1 MMSASSSLPGAA
13 TVPQVDLP
21 RARRAVAELLVA
33 LGYDPDSETLRSTP
47 NRVAEFAL
55 EAWSGA
61 RPLPVLEPDGLMPAP
76 GTDPVVLDRIPF
88 RSVCEH
94 HLLPFSGTATV
105 VYRPGRSIV
114 GLGRIVE
121 AVDLVARRLQVQE
134 RLVEQIAD
142 VIEDGLHPEA
152 VLVLTRATHSC
163 LWARGVGREDTG
175 FTATA
180 TRGRWAGPEGPGE
193 ALALLRDG
201 TDAP

>member
-1 MMSASSSLPGAA
+1 MMSASSLPSTA
-13 TVPQVDLP
+13 TTPQVDLP
-21 RARRAVAELLVA
+21 RARRAVEELLRA
-33 LGYDPDSETLRSTP
+33 LGYDPDSDVLRSTP
-47 NRVAEFAL
+47 GRVAEFAR
-55 EAWSGA
+55 EAWAGD

-76 GTDPVVLDRIPF
+76 GTDAVVLDRIPF

-105 VYRPGRSIV
+105 VYRPDRWIV

-121 AVDLVARRLQVQE
+121 AVDAVARRLQVQE
-134 RLVEQIAD
+134 RLVEQLAD
-142 VIEDGLHPEA
+142 VVDEGLRPSA

-163 LWARGVGREDTG
+163 LWARGVGREDTE

-193 ALALLRDG
+193 ALALLSDR
-201 TDAP
+201 TARP

>member
-1 MMSASSSLPGAA
+1 MSLSSAQGAA
-13 TVPQVDLP
+13 TDPQVDLP
-21 RARRAVAELLVA
+21 RARRAVTELLLA

-47 NRVAEFAL
+47 NRVAEFAS

-61 RPLPVLEPDGLMPAP
+61 RPLPVLEPGGLMPAP
-76 GTDPVVLDRIPF
+76 GTDAVVLEAIPF

-105 VYRPGRSIV
+105 VYRPGEWIV

-121 AVDLVARRLQVQE
+121 AVDAVARRLQVQE

-142 VIEDGLHPEA
+142 VVEAGLRPEA
-152 VLVLTRATHSC
+152 VLVVTRATHSC
-163 LWARGVGREDTG
+163 LWARGVGREDTA

-180 TRGRWAGPEGPGE
+180 ARGRWAGPEGPAE
-193 ALALLRDG
+193 ALALLGDR
-201 TDAP
+201 TETP